1 MIRLHDDG
9 AVTFGNVVVDPDE
22 IVERVER
29 ARAEDADL
37 NVVVVAPSQEAV
49 QRLITVVDDIR
60 MAGVE
65 AIAIAVRDEL

>member
-9 AVTFGNVVVDPDE
+9 AVTFGNVVVDPNE